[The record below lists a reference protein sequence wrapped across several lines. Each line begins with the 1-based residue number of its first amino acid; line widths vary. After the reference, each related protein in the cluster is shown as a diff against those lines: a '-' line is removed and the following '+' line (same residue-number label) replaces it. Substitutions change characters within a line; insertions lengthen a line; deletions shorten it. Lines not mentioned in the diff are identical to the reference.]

1 MDKEIIL
8 KQDPELDLFS
18 YHELLDRSY
27 LIMTQIE
34 SFLIDHQVVEAHPEL
49 KKPLEDAMLLIGEV
63 YKAAGTVEIEA
74 DDEE

>member
-8 KQDPELDLFS
+8 KQDPELDHFS
-18 YHELLDRSY
+18 YHELMDRSF

-63 YKAAGTVEIEA
+63 YKAAGTVEIES

>member
-1 MDKEIIL
+1 MDNEIIL

-34 SFLIDHQVVEAHPEL
+34 SFLIEHQVVEAHPEL
-49 KKPLEDAMLLIGEV
+49 KKPLEDAILLIGEV

>member
-1 MDKEIIL
+1 MDNEIIL

>member
-63 YKAAGTVEIEA
+63 YKAAGTVEIGA

>member
-8 KQDPELDLFS
+8 NQDPELDLFS

>member
-74 DDEE
+74 DDDE

>member
-1 MDKEIIL
+1 MDNEIIL

-63 YKAAGTVEIEA
+63 YRAAGTVEIEA

>member
-63 YKAAGTVEIEA
+63 YRAAGTVEIEA

>member
-27 LIMTQIE
+27 LIMTPIE

>member
-1 MDKEIIL
+1 MDNEIIL

-27 LIMTQIE
+27 LIMSQIE

-63 YKAAGTVEIEA
+63 YRAAGTVEIEA

>member
-1 MDKEIIL
+1 MDNQIIL

-27 LIMTQIE
+27 LIMSQIE
-34 SFLIDHQVVEAHPEL
+34 SYLIDHQVVEAHPEL
-49 KKPLEDAMLLIGEV
+49 KKPLWDAIFLIGEV
-63 YKAAGTVEIEA
+63 YRAAGTVETEA

>member
-1 MDKEIIL
+1 MDNEIIL

-27 LIMTQIE
+27 LIMSQIE
-34 SFLIDHQVVEAHPEL
+34 SFLIEHQVVEAHPEL

>member
-34 SFLIDHQVVEAHPEL
+34 SFLIEHQVVEAHPEL

>member
-1 MDKEIIL
+1 MDNEIIL

-63 YKAAGTVEIEA
+63 YKAAGTIEIEA

>member
-1 MDKEIIL
+1 MDNEIIL

-27 LIMTQIE
+27 LIMSQIE

>member
-27 LIMTQIE
+27 LIMSQIE
-34 SFLIDHQVVEAHPEL
+34 SFLIEHQVVEAHPEL